1 MQLGALEVTLKSV
14 NECQHL
20 CAILRKIPYLYELSI
35 RIVWEATQNKL
46 RLCLSEIDTSGVKVL
61 QIQGIGKVQGGIP
74 TRDIFFNCVDNANIM
89 FMVVDDYR
97 KPSTQSVFL
106 RTFHHMRCLLLCRQ
120 HSNILGANSLAA
132 PYKPSRPDIDWMDL
146 MDALSRFIDGLH
158 YMKAGA
164 KPLKDMS
171 KLLKN
176 LSIRFAE
183 QRKLNLEEL
192 QIFDA
197 EHTRWQG
204 TLSVKDEVVQGV
216 TKAKILSVLPLES
229 LIHGALQRLDVPSPF
244 PDHLLCVQYILDHS
258 PRLQGITLPAKVNST
273 LARMSFVSQ
282 QCHIPSHGLIVTLQ
296 HWANEKWR
304 VVAQVQI
311 RNQDRQKVGISRT
324 ASRAYFAG
332 KENGS
337 VVAVEFQDWKQDD
350 VSDLLEDSSTALLD
364 AATTTFPSVLKG
376 FHLDVSTLTRQGL
389 GQIKNILRRSALEQ
403 LHIQCVDIDPS
414 LKQSIA
420 RVLTAVPWPTIKS
433 LVFSGDK
440 IDLWIQLWATHGN
453 LRVVGHEPAR
463 FTFHRPHLL
472 CLFIHGTS
480 VSEQPLSHASA
491 LAIHGLVYISPL
503 LELHLENV
511 HFQDERDWHLVIGAV
526 DLPPLYRFYRPR
538 SYIQHVKVSVPEQL
552 VSTTVEDD
560 MMFSVSKTAQSRR
573 TNRSRE
579 IVIVETKKYIHL
591 KTNAAAPVQVTVVK
605 IKSGARYHALFDSAV
620 FGRDKICS
628 MALVMY
634 TVRVTMRRVPATAL
648 KLGDAAR
655 WVVEMKRDEYC
666 ADVDKA
672 FKLSSGGGG

>member
-1 MQLGALEVTLKSV
+1 
-14 NECQHL
+14 
-20 CAILRKIPYLYELSI
+20 
-35 RIVWEATQNKL
+35 
-46 RLCLSEIDTSGVKVL
+46 
-61 QIQGIGKVQGGIP
+61 
-74 TRDIFFNCVDNANIM
+74 M

-120 HSNILGANSLAA
+120 QSNILGANAMAA

-176 LSIRFAE
+176 LSTRLAE
-183 QRKLNLEEL
+183 QRELNLEEL

-216 TKAKILSVLPLES
+216 TKAKILSVLPLDS

-273 LARMSFVSQ
+273 LAHMSFVSQ
-282 QCHIPSHGLIVTLQ
+282 QCHIPSHGLIVILQ

-304 VVAQVQI
+304 VVAQVRI
-311 RNQDRQKVGISRT
+311 RNQDRQKVDTSRT
-324 ASRAYFAG
+324 AASKAYFAG

-337 VVAVEFQDWKQDD
+337 VIAVEFQDWKQDD
-350 VSDLLEDSSTALLD
+350 ESDLLEDSSAALLD
-364 AATTTFPSVLKG
+364 AATTVFPS
-376 FHLDVSTLTRQGL
+376 
-389 GQIKNILRRSALEQ
+389 
-403 LHIQCVDIDPS
+403 
-414 LKQSIA
+414 QS
-420 RVLTAVPWPTIKS
+420 
-433 LVFSGDK
+433 
-440 IDLWIQLWATHGN
+440 
-453 LRVVGHEPAR
+453 
-463 FTFHRPHLL
+463 
-472 CLFIHGTS
+472 
-480 VSEQPLSHASA
+480 LSHASA

-526 DLPPLYRFYRPR
+526 DLPSLYRFYRPR

-560 MMFSVSKTAQSRR
+560 IMFSVSKTAQSRR

-579 IVIVETKKYIHL
+579 IVI
-591 KTNAAAPVQVTVVK
+591 
-605 IKSGARYHALFDSAV
+605 G
-620 FGRDKICS
+620 
-628 MALVMY
+628 
-634 TVRVTMRRVPATAL
+634 
-648 KLGDAAR
+648 
-655 WVVEMKRDEYC
+655 
-666 ADVDKA
+666 
-672 FKLSSGGGG
+672 